1 MRFTLPQIRRFA
13 IYISV
18 LFLTF
23 SLGWFANAKYNTG
36 GTLFRVANTL
46 KIDRA
51 IPSKH
56 KDVSFDLFWQ
66 VWDKLE
72 SDYYDKSKIDE
83 SQMVLGAI
91 KGMVSALGD
100 PYTAFLPP
108 DEQKRTQ
115 EDLSGEFEGVGIE
128 IGFKGSRL
136 AVIAPLEG
144 SPAEKA
150 GIIAGDYIIG
160 IKASEGSSTS
170 GIKDS
175 EKKVETGT
183 AGMSL
188 IDAVSEIRGKAG
200 TKVTLITTRDGEDKP
215 REVEITRAKIEV
227 PSVVLSFKDN
237 NVAHLQ
243 LKRFG
248 GNTQVEWDKAIVQ
261 IQTKKPTAIVLDL
274 RNNPGGYLPT
284 SVNIVSDFLKD
295 GVVVI
300 QQSGDSKR
308 EMAVTG
314 KMRIPKDTKVVVLV
328 NGGSASAS
336 EIVAGALRDRGRA
349 KLVGQKTFGKGTIQ
363 EARPVDGDSG
373 LHITIAKW
381 LTPNGT
387 WVHEKGLEP
396 DVVVENK
403 TDTEED
409 EQLTKA
415 LELLK

>member
-1 MRFTLPQIRRFA
+1 MKLTLPQIRRAA

-23 SLGWFANAKYNTG
+23 STGWYAHERYNSG
-36 GTLFRVANTL
+36 GALFKVANVL

-56 KDVSFDLFWQ
+56 KDVNFDLFWL

-72 SDYYDKSKIDE
+72 SDYYDKSKINE
-83 SQMVLGAI
+83 SNMVLGAI

-108 DEQKRTQ
+108 EEQKRTQ

-128 IGFKGSRL
+128 IGFKGARL
-136 AVIAPLEG
+136 VVIAPLEG
-144 SPAEKA
+144 SPAAKA
-150 GIIAGDYIIG
+150 GIAAGDFIIG
-160 IKASEGSSTS
+160 IK
-170 GIKDS
+170 DS
-175 EKKVETGT
+175 QKGVETGT

-188 IDAVSEIRGKAG
+188 VDAVEQIRGKAG
-200 TKVTLITTRDGEDKP
+200 TKVTLVLTREGEEKP
-215 REVEITRAKIEV
+215 SEVEITRAKIEV
-227 PSVVLSFKDN
+227 PSVVVTFMENDI
-237 NVAHLQ
+237 AHLQ

-248 GNTQVEWDKAIVQ
+248 GNTEVEWDKAILQ
-261 IQTKKPTAIVLDL
+261 IQTKKVDGIVLDL

-284 SVNIVSDFLKD
+284 SVNILSDFLSS
-295 GVVVI
+295 GVAVI

-308 EMAVTG
+308 EMTVSG
-314 KMRIPKDTKVVVLV
+314 RMRILQGTKVVVLM

-363 EARPVDGDSG
+363 EARPIDGDSG

-381 LTPNGT
+381 LTPNET

-396 DVVVENK
+396 DVTVEDK
-403 TDTEED
+403 ADTEED
-409 EQLTKA
+409 EQLSKA
-415 LELLK
+415 LELLKE